1 MRLTCSIQNRRVC
14 AALVVNSIVTVVA
27 VGTAAWALQ
36 TRQPAHCPTAGET
49 RVVETRVVE
58 VTPPQPQWATS
69 VRAFSS
75 EYSDSSWSVQQAL
88 GAPDVYPRSGDIA
101 NAWASSEAD
110 APTEFIEV
118 AFDKP
123 QRMRALEIYETF
135 NPGAITSV
143 ELITEQGTRIV
154 EPRRELRRNGGAAV
168 SSFGTTCTKE
178 RIVGARL
185 VVDSGNVA
193 GWNEVD
199 AVALLPCQ

>member
-1 MRLTCSIQNRRVC
+1 M
-14 AALVVNSIVTVVA
+14 TVVA
-27 VGTAAWALQ
+27 VGIAVWALQ
-36 TRQPAHCPTAGET
+36 TRESAHCPPQA
-49 RVVETRVVE
+49 RIVER
-58 VTPPQPQWATS
+58 TPVAPPTPQWASS

-110 APTEFIEV
+110 APTEFLEV
-118 AFDKP
+118 AFATP

-135 NPGAITSV
+135 NPGAITRV

-168 SSFGTTCTKE
+168 STFGTTCTKE